1 MTPVI
6 PELTVLLVSV
16 PVVLFAGFIRG
27 FTGFGGPLVLMPV
40 LVLFLS
46 PPSAAAIVLIIDI
59 CSNIGLLKDAFR
71 SAAKRTVL
79 FTVLSAVAAIPFGS
93 YLMISV
99 DPANV
104 RNLIYAA
111 VGIAALILL
120 TGVRSSRPFKSYE
133 LVAGGVG
140 AGGVMGATAL
150 GILIVPILFSMADT
164 ARTARGNLIVWVFFV
179 SIFLLGVLFFENAVG
194 QREFILGVGFAPIY
208 LIGAVFGKNCF
219 GQLDEEVFRRWV
231 LSFLMAISVAGLL
244 FG

>member
-1 MTPVI
+1 MDPVMPEMTA
-6 PELTVLLVSV
+6 LLVSV

-40 LVLFLS
+40 LVLFFA
-46 PPSAAAIVLIIDI
+46 PTSAAAIVLIIDI
-59 CSNIGLLKDAFR
+59 CSNIGLLKDALR
-71 SAAKRTVL
+71 SAAWRTVL
-79 FTVLSAVAAIPFGS
+79 FTVLSAIAAIPFGS

-133 LVAGGVG
+133 LVAGGAG

-164 ARTARGNLIVWVFFV
+164 ARTARANLIVWVFFV

-208 LIGAVFGKNCF
+208 LIGAVLGKNCF
-219 GQLDEEVFRRWV
+219 GRLDEEAFRRWV
-231 LSFLMAISVAGLL
+231 LGFLMMISVAGLL